1 MSRPNVQ
8 AEDDP
13 IAPEAGIP
21 YKQVEANEKCIL
33 LVTPA
38 GGHLGWVS
46 GPQAP
51 LGEQAVT
58 PLCAKLST
66 LDDDTGDHVT
76 PRAMCKRN
84 ETVQKGDRQIL

>member
-1 MSRPNVQ
+1 MALRPLDFNQDKVNNCLNQRFISLDWPNVQ

-51 LGEQAVT
+51 FG
-58 PLCAKLST
+58 K
-66 LDDDTGDHVT
+66 
-76 PRAMCKRN
+76 
-84 ETVQKGDRQIL
+84 